1 MKINYDVNTYE
12 VKTNRAKYLVTL
24 KRVGNTP
31 AGCQKFY
38 ATVTNLNDFN
48 NTFTCTVKG
57 HYLGEAGE
65 AAEII
70 RQYEEKVNA

>member
-12 VKTNRAKYLVTL
+12 VKTGRANYLVTL
-24 KRVGNTP
+24 KRAGNTP
-31 AGCQKFY
+31 AGCPKFY

-48 NTFTCTVKG
+48 NTFTCTFKG

-65 AAEII
+65 AAEVI
-70 RQYEEKVNA
+70 RQYEESIQA